1 MLQTWGKLH
10 TRDSLAHYT
19 LHLFICLPFRY
30 HSPTSP
36 TRKLSHSSHPPAH
49 QPTSQK
55 EDISGLTSHFVG
67 VSRKELLATMTPR
80 ELILGDQADDNEV
93 STILGK
99 CRVVSRPPLP
109 KKGGSGK
116 KGDKKASAAA
126 AAAEE
131 AELPVGAFAC
141 RYGLTLH
148 PPARAGAAGTVVF
161 SPYDGQDPGLD
172 EGDETGSSLGG
183 SAAAAAGKHGRG
195 GESKENNSSEPASK
209 RRRTDSDA
217 ASASGPSAPNSP
229 PTSRRTSDAGRTTA
243 SSSSSDEEEIAN
255 ETDTGEGPPV
265 TEGSQLHGSIH
276 VGMEHQVII
285 PPLNKDLALKDR
297 GAVRVWSPDSISE
310 EQVDAYLEKAAEVL
324 RSYMKQR
331 GLEADPSTT
340 IYEFEKGLATAAPA
354 RDAEDGTA
362 PAKNADSGNSSGRK
376 PRIVFREC
384 DVDKMLATFH
394 ECNYNA
400 DNAIKA
406 IEIAPEEYLTLWN
419 KQQKE
424 LFNAGFRR
432 YYGSLRMIG
441 KGVGRSKGHKD
452 VVDYFYRFKIPEQFC
467 KYKDR
472 KREQAKRILQTVE
485 QRRMRDA
492 LAAEGG
498 DESKSANNAGGASKK
513 AKDLSKTLGS
523 PGAVGQV
530 EKRRVMARDLLSV
543 IRDTIGPQN
552 YLKICKLLKANQS
565 RKGNAIP
572 ALRDRAEELLGDH
585 PELFDRFVAFLPKK
599 HR

>member
-1 MLQTWGKLH
+1 MYALRPCHFSNGHH
-10 TRDSLAHYT
+10 THILYPVP
-19 LHLFICLPFRY
+19 C
-30 HSPTSP
+30 
-36 TRKLSHSSHPPAH
+36 
-49 QPTSQK
+49 QQK

-109 KKGGSGK
+109 KGSGNK
-116 KGDKKASAAA
+116 KGNASAA
-126 AAAEE
+126 E
-131 AELPVGAFAC
+131 ALDLEDLPVGAFAC

-161 SPYDGQDPGLD
+161 SPYDGQDAGVD
-172 EGDETGSSLGG
+172 EGDDTGSSLGG
-183 SAAAAAGKHGRG
+183 NAAAAATGKRDGTG
-195 GESKENNSSEPASK
+195 NDASSEPSSK

-217 ASASGPSAPNSP
+217 AASTSAPSAPSSP
-229 PTSRRTSDAGRTTA
+229 PTSRRTSDA
-243 SSSSSDEEEIAN
+243 SSSDEEEIAN

-297 GAVRVWSPDSISE
+297 GAVRVWSPDVASDE
-310 EQVDAYLEKAAEVL
+310 KVDAYLEKAAEVL

-340 IYEFEKGLATAAPA
+340 IDEFTKGLAIAAPA
-354 RDAEDGTA
+354 RDAEDAAA
-362 PAKNADSGNSSGRK
+362 PAPVKTAGDENTSARK
-376 PRIVFREC
+376 PRTVFREC
-384 DVDKMLATFH
+384 DVDKLLATYH
-394 ECNYNA
+394 ECNYDV

-467 KYKDR
+467 KFKDK

-485 QRRMRDA
+485 KRRMRDA
-492 LAAEGG
+492 LATEDG
-498 DESKSANNAGGASKK
+498 DEAKSAATAKK
-513 AKDLSKTLGS
+513 AKDLAKTLGS
-523 PGAVGQV
+523 PGAIGQV
-530 EKRRVMARDLLSV
+530 EKRSVMARDLLSV
-543 IRDTIGPQN
+543 IRDTIGPLN
-552 YLKICKLLKANQS
+552 YLKICKLLKANQT
-565 RKGNAIP
+565 RKGSSIP
-572 ALRDRAEELLGDH
+572 ALKDRAEELLGDH
-585 PELFDRFVAFLPKK
+585 PELFDRFVAFLPKR

>member
-1 MLQTWGKLH
+1 
-10 TRDSLAHYT
+10 
-19 LHLFICLPFRY
+19 
-30 HSPTSP
+30 
-36 TRKLSHSSHPPAH
+36 
-49 QPTSQK
+49 
-55 EDISGLTSHFVG
+55 
-67 VSRKELLATMTPR
+67 MTPR
-80 ELILGDQADDNEV
+80 ELVLGDQADDNEV

-109 KKGGSGK
+109 KGSGNK
-116 KGDKKASAAA
+116 KGSTSA
-126 AAAEE
+126 E
-131 AELPVGAFAC
+131 APDLEDLPVGAFAC

-161 SPYDGQDPGLD
+161 SPYDGQDAGLD
-172 EGDETGSSLGG
+172 EGDDTGSSLGG
-183 SAAAAAGKHGRG
+183 AAAAGKHGRG
-195 GESKENNSSEPASK
+195 SGEDGSGIDATSEPSSK

-217 ASASGPSAPNSP
+217 AAFTSAPSAPSSP
-229 PTSRRTSDAGRTTA
+229 PTSRRTSGA
-243 SSSSSDEEEIAN
+243 SSSDEEEIAN

-297 GAVRVWSPDSISE
+297 GAVRVWSPDVALDE
-310 EQVDAYLEKAAEVL
+310 KVDAYLEKAAEVL

-340 IYEFEKGLATAAPA
+340 IDEFTKGLATAAPA
-354 RDAEDGTA
+354 RDSEDAAAAA
-362 PAKNADSGNSSGRK
+362 PAQPAGGENTSARK
-376 PRIVFREC
+376 PRTVFREC
-384 DVDKMLATFH
+384 DVDKLLATFH
-394 ECNYNA
+394 ECNYDV

-467 KYKDR
+467 KFKDK

-485 QRRMRDA
+485 KRRMRDA
-492 LAAEGG
+492 LASEDG
-498 DESKSANNAGGASKK
+498 DEAKSAATAKK
-513 AKDLSKTLGS
+513 AKDLAKTLGS
-523 PGAVGQV
+523 PGAIGQV

-543 IRDTIGPQN
+543 IRDTIGPLN
-552 YLKICKLLKANQS
+552 YLKICKLLKANQT
-565 RKGNAIP
+565 RKGSSIP
-572 ALRDRAEELLGDH
+572 ALKDRAEELLGDH
-585 PELFDRFVAFLPKK
+585 PELFDRFVAFLPKR

>member
-1 MLQTWGKLH
+1 MCICF
-10 TRDSLAHYT
+10 SLSTSLIHLPCIAT
-19 LHLFICLPFRY
+19 LLTVTHPY
-30 HSPTSP
+30 H
-36 TRKLSHSSHPPAH
+36 
-49 QPTSQK
+49 SQK

-126 AAAEE
+126 APALEE

-183 SAAAAAGKHGRG
+183 TAAAGGKHGRG
-195 GESKENNSSEPASK
+195 ADGTENNASGPASK

-217 ASASGPSAPNSP
+217 ASASAPSALSSP
-229 PTSRRTSDAGRTTA
+229 PTSRRTSDAGRTTG

-297 GAVRVWSPDSISE
+297 GAVRVWSPESVSE

-354 RDAEDGTA
+354 RDNEDGAA
-362 PAKNADSGNSSGRK
+362 PARGVGGENATTRK

-485 QRRMRDA
+485 KRRMRDA

-498 DESKSANNAGGASKK
+498 DDAKSVTSVGAGGPKK

-523 PGAVGQV
+523 PSTVGQV
-530 EKRRVMARDLLSV
+530 EQRRVMARDLLSV